1 MLLLTPL
8 EVNHHYLE
16 RCNAVSCFSDSKCF
30 IGHLASLCT
39 IIAVVKKKKVKS
51 QARSS
56 IAMQNQQKEV

>member
-30 IGHLASLCT
+30 IGHLASLCM
-39 IIAVVKKKKVKS
+39 IIAVAKKKQVKS
-51 QARSS
+51 QVRCSTAS
-56 IAMQNQQKEV
+56 IKLEFYV